1 MGRRYPIPFVKT
13 GGSDKATQALGA
25 FVVGAVCLAAVLFVA
40 VTLMRGTSR
49 SERSERYVSGPGP
62 MLDPE
67 VPIRAPKN
75 WDALYAFFK

>member
-25 FVVGAVCLAAVLFVA
+25 FVVGAVLLAAVLFVA
-40 VTLMRGTSR
+40 VTLMRGTR
-49 SERSERYVSGPGP
+49 ADRSERYVPGPGP

-67 VPIRAPKN
+67 VPIKLPKS
-75 WDALYAFFK
+75 WDKFYAFF